1 MKKIVVALLTVMA
14 LPGVP
19 VAAQERCLKA
29 SETKTPCLG
38 VVLPTEWAL
47 EGEKC
52 RSYDLPS
59 CLIQVQKVTGESTAK
74 MASLEAELALE
85 RTISKNLGRRLLECV
100 SPTAEKLPET
110 PWYQNGWVLFGAGLV
125 VGAGVAIG
133 GVAAA
138 K

>member
-1 MKKIVVALLTVMA
+1 
-14 LPGVP
+14 
-19 VAAQERCLKA
+19 
-29 SETKTPCLG
+29 
-38 VVLPTEWAL
+38 
-47 EGEKC
+47 
-52 RSYDLPS
+52 
-59 CLIQVQKVTGESTAK
+59 

-85 RTISKNLGRRLLECV
+85 RTISKNLGRMLLECV

-110 PWYQNGWVLFGAGLV
+110 SWYQNGWVLFGAGLV